1 MFNLFVKT
9 IIKQTVAV
17 HIIILFDQPNK
28 FWMRFLDL
36 QQQLFFIFFD

>member
-1 MFNLFVKT
+1 MFNLFVKI

-17 HIIILFDQPNK
+17 HIIILFDQHNK
-28 FWMRFLDL
+28 FWMLFLDL